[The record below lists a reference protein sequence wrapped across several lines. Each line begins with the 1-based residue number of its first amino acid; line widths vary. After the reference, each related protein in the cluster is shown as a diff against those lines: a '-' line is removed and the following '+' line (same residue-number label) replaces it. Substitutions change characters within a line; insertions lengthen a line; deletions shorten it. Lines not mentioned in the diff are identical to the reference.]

1 MTSFPTGYGRA
12 PQLLFTNINLS
23 NIGRTNNE
31 IFKVTQQLSTGL
43 AIQKPSDDVVKAATI
58 STLDSRIERSDQI
71 IRNLGF
77 AASSLDTLDQSL
89 GDAFDLVNEG
99 IGIAL
104 TQVQSTSTAEER
116 DGQAVVVDSLVDSLF
131 RIASRE
137 SVAGYI
143 FGGTQPGS
151 PPVTD
156 LIGAFR
162 FEGGR
167 GGLTTDLGTGLN
179 IPVTIGAN
187 NAVGAVSN
195 RIEGGVDL
203 DAALQLDTRIED
215 LNGARDLGVNLGVV
229 QASFNS
235 DAPFSI
241 DLSGARTVGDVVDTL
256 TAAIQLYET
265 NSGNTVLDTG
275 GVSISGGA
283 LTLDI
288 VAGGSLEFLDLDGGT
303 TGADL
308 GIVLDPSTPFDEATT
323 TTGSE
328 LDARITWTTEIASL
342 RGLAG
347 PLGQVR
353 LNNNGQAFTVDLS
366 SATTLADLR
375 SAFEEG
381 GKQVTV
387 EINDEGTGI
396 NIVTRIAGTNNR
408 SLSIEEI
415 NDGVG
420 RTAEALGIRSFA
432 RETPLSVFNDGRGVG
447 VVSGRVDP
455 DGNLDPALNVDF
467 TITLGD
473 GFEIDIDLGP
483 DNLTTLGAIID
494 EINTQADAALTADGR
509 ATTEFSIGLTDDE
522 NGLFMT
528 QTVAGGPID
537 VVRKNNSTAAD
548 DLGLLSLT
556 NLAGGLEAR
565 GEDRAK
571 IRVDNIFTGLMDL
584 AEALR
589 NDDTTGIRFASERL
603 QEMVNRLTEQRAL
616 VGGFAKQVDD
626 ETRREED
633 RNVLDTTT
641 RSKLRDVNFAD
652 ASTRFSLLQTQLQ
665 ASLLV
670 TSQAQRQSLLDFIG

>member
-12 PQLLFTNINLS
+12 PQLLFTSTNLS
-23 NIGRTNNE
+23 NLARTNNQ
-31 IFKVTQQLSTGL
+31 IFDVTQQLSTGL
-43 AIQKPSDDVVKAATI
+43 SLLKPSDDVVRAATV

-77 AASSLDTLDQSL
+77 ASSSLDTLDQSL
-89 GDAFDLVNEG
+89 GDAFDLINEG

-104 TQVQSTSTAEER
+104 TQVQSTATAEER

-143 FGGTQPGS
+143 FGGTQPGR

-195 RIEGGVDL
+195 RIESAVDL
-203 DAALQLDTRIED
+203 DPALQLDTRIED
-215 LNGARDLGVNLGVV
+215 LNGARDLGVSLGVV

-241 DLSGARTVGDVVDTL
+241 DLSGARTVGDALDTIA
-256 TAAIQLYET
+256 AAIQTYEI
-265 NSGNTVLDTG
+265 NSGNTVLDAG

-283 LTLDI
+283 ITLDI

-308 GIVLDPSTPFDEATT
+308 GIVFDPSTPFDESTT
-323 TTGSE
+323 TAGAE
-328 LDARITWTTEIASL
+328 LDAKITWTTEIGSL

-353 LNNNGQAFTVDLS
+353 LNNNGQAFTIDLS
-366 SATTLADLR
+366 GATTLADLR
-375 SAFEEG
+375 SAFEQG
-381 GKQVTV
+381 GTQVSV
-387 EINDEGTGI
+387 EINSDGTGI
-396 NIVTRIAGTNNR
+396 NIVTRIAGTNDR
-408 SLSIEEI
+408 SLSIAEI
-415 NDGVG
+415 DDGVG

-432 RETPLSVFNDGRGVG
+432 RETELSVFNDGRGVN

-455 DGNLDPALNVDF
+455 DGNLDPELNTDF
-467 TITLGD
+467 TIVLGD
-473 GFEIDIDLGP
+473 GFEIDIDLSP
-483 DNLTTLGAIID
+483 DDLTTLGAVID
-494 EINTQADAALTADGR
+494 EINAQADAALTAAGR
-509 ATTEFSIGLTDDE
+509 TPGEFTASLSDAE
-522 NGLFMT
+522 NGVLLT
-528 QTVAGGPID
+528 QTVAGGPIQ
-537 VVRKNNSTAAD
+537 VERKNNSTAAD
-548 DLGLLSLT
+548 DLGLLDLT
-556 NLAGGLEAR
+556 TLPGDLQAR

-571 IRVDNIFTGLMDL
+571 VRVDNIFTGLMDL

-589 NDDTTGIRFASERL
+589 NDDTNGIRFASDRL
-603 QEMVNRLTEQRAL
+603 QDQVKRLTEQRAL
-616 VGGFAKQVDD
+616 VGGFARQVDD

-633 RNVLDTTT
+633 RNVLDQTT
-641 RSKLRDVNFAD
+641 RSKLRDVDFAD

-665 ASLLV
+665 ASLYV
-670 TSQAQRQSLLDFIG
+670 TSQAQSLSLLDFIG

>member
-12 PQLLFTNINLS
+12 PQMLFTSVNLA
-23 NIGRTNNE
+23 NIGRTNNQ
-31 IFKVTQQLSTGL
+31 IFEVSQQLSTGL
-43 AIQKPSDDVVKAATI
+43 ALQKPSDDVVKAATI
-58 STLDSRIERSDQI
+58 STLDSRIERSEQI

-77 AASSLDTLDQSL
+77 ASSSLDTLDQSL

-99 IGIAL
+99 IAIAL
-104 TQVQSTSTAEER
+104 TQVQSTATAEER
-116 DGQAVVVDSLVDSLF
+116 DGQAVVVDSLIDSLF
-131 RIASRE
+131 RVASRE
-137 SVAGYI
+137 SVAGHI
-143 FGGTQPGS
+143 FGGTQPSS

-156 LIGAFR
+156 LVGAFR

-195 RIEGGVDL
+195 RIEGTTDL
-203 DAALQLDTRIED
+203 NAALQLDTRIED
-215 LNGARDLGVNLGVV
+215 LNGARDLGVSLGVV

-235 DAPFSI
+235 DAPISI

-256 TAAIQLYET
+256 TAAIQTYEI
-265 NSGNTVLDTG
+265 NSGNTVLDTN
-275 GVSISGGA
+275 GVSIAGGA

-288 VAGGSLEFLDLDGGT
+288 VAGGSLEFLDLDGGK

-308 GIVLDPSTPFDEATT
+308 GLVFDPSTPFDEATT

-328 LDARITWTTEIASL
+328 LDSRVTWTTEIASL

-347 PLGQVR
+347 PLGEVR
-353 LNNNGQAFTVDLS
+353 VNNNGQAFTVDLS
-366 SATTLADLR
+366 GATTLADLR

-381 GKQVTV
+381 GTQVSV
-387 EINDEGTGI
+387 EINDEGNGI
-396 NIVTRIAGTNNR
+396 NIVTRIAGTNDR

-415 NDGVG
+415 DDGLG
-420 RTAEALGIRSFA
+420 RTAEALGVRSLA
-432 RETPLSVFNDGRGVG
+432 RETPLSVFNDGRGVN
-447 VVSGRVDP
+447 VVSGRVNQDGDLDP
-455 DGNLDPALNVDF
+455 DLNRDF
-467 TITLGD
+467 TIVLGD
-473 GFEIDIDLGP
+473 GFEIDIDISP
-483 DNLTTLGAIID
+483 DDLTTLGAIID
-494 EINTQADAALTADGR
+494 QVNIQADAALTAAGR
-509 ATTEFSIGLTDDE
+509 ATTEFDIGLTDDA

-528 QTVAGGPID
+528 QTVAGGPIS
-537 VVRKNNSTAAD
+537 VERKNNSTAAD
-548 DLGLLSLT
+548 DLGLLDLT
-556 NLAGGLEAR
+556 NLSGGLEAR

-584 AEALR
+584 AESLR
-589 NDDTTGIRFASERL
+589 NDDTNGIQFASDRL
-603 QEMVNRLTEQRAL
+603 REMVNRLTEQRAL

-641 RSKLRDVNFAD
+641 RSRLRDVNFAD

-670 TSQAQRQSLLDFIG
+670 TSQSQQQSLLDFIG